1 MDGNFTPSMS
11 QEECFASVVST
22 EAVCLGFVLAQIQG
36 LQCIAGDV
44 CNAFLTAFTHK
55 KIYIQAGPEFGNLEG
70 RIMVMKKAVYGTK
83 TAALCFHMNHFLYAF
98 YALAFGCLKQNL
110 IFGIVRQS
118 MAMNILQ
125 DTLTMS

>member
-1 MDGNFTPSMS
+1 MDGNFTASIP

-44 CNAFLTAFTHK
+44 GNALLTAFTHET
-55 KIYIQAGPEFGNLEG
+55 IYVQAGPEFGNLEG

-83 TAALCFHMNHFLYAF
+83 IAALRFHESLSI
-98 YALAFGCLKQNL
+98 CL
-110 IFGIVRQS
+110 
-118 MAMNILQ
+118 
-125 DTLTMS
+125 

>member
-1 MDGNFTPSMS
+1 MDGNFTPSMP

-44 CNAFLTAFTHK
+44 GNAFLTVFTHK

-70 RIMVMKKAVYGTK
+70 RIMAMKKAVYGTK
-83 TAALCFHMNHFLYAF
+83 TVAFRFHKSLSIR
-98 YALAFGCLKQNL
+98 L
-110 IFGIVRQS
+110 
-118 MAMNILQ
+118 
-125 DTLTMS
+125 